1 MIKTFLIL
9 MLVFCSGAAFAESA
23 FVSSQPIEITAAKS
37 LEWNRKTKTY
47 VAREKVVVTQGTVR
61 LQGDLLTA
69 RYTDD
74 NGMTD
79 IYVLEMEGHVV
90 IQSPPYTATG
100 DKAVYDVK
108 TGNAV
113 ITGKDMKI
121 FTDADVMTAEDKIE
135 FFGSENRLTATGKA
149 TVTRSADGV
158 ISADVL
164 DAWFLK
170 DAAGQMT
177 VSSITA
183 QGNVVV
189 KTAKEKATGDSG
201 VYDVPAQKATLT
213 GKVKIFQGKNWLE
226 GIRADVDMT
235 TGISRLSGEG
245 DLETEGRVKGVFY
258 PSPQKPE
265 DQEQ

>member
-1 MIKTFLIL
+1 MIKIVLIF
-9 MLVFCSGAAFAESA
+9 MLVFCSGTAFAESA

-37 LEWNRKTKTY
+37 LEWNRKAKTY
-47 VAREKVVVTQGTVR
+47 VAREKVIVTQGTVR

-74 NGMTD
+74 SGMTD
-79 IYVLEMEGHVV
+79 IYVLEMEGNVV
-90 IQSPPYTATG
+90 IRSVPYTATG

-108 TGNAV
+108 TDNAV

-121 FTDADVMTAEDKIE
+121 FTDADVMTAKDKIE
-135 FFGSENRLTATGKA
+135 FFRNENRLTATGEA
-149 TVTRSADGV
+149 TVIRSADGV

-164 DAWFLK
+164 DAWFIK
-170 DAAGQMT
+170 DAAGKMI

-183 QGNVVV
+183 QGHVVV
-189 KTAKEKATGDSG
+189 KTAKEKVTGDSG
-201 VYDVPAQKATLT
+201 VYDVQTQKATLT
-213 GKVKIFQGKNWLE
+213 GKVKIFQGKNRLE
-226 GIRADVDMT
+226 GTRADVDMI
-235 TGISRLSGEG
+235 TGISRLSGKG

-265 DQEQ
+265 NQKQ